1 MNAVTKV
8 LVVLVLLLSAGFAA
22 SQIVLYG
29 KREDFG
35 AKYLETAQQLT
46 DTTQK
51 LKQAEGALHDKT
63 VEYDQFKVARDTE
76 VQALQNSLAD
86 EKTRVQGL
94 SADLAR
100 MTTSVQ
106 SLTTANQEQEQRL
119 AVRDQTVEGLR
130 EIVTERDEAIK
141 QNLDKIEE
149 LIAGGGEKDATIG
162 ELEHQLNQVKKAKV
176 ELAESEKF
184 LHDTIAGLIRRG
196 IEVEPA
202 LAPAINGKVI
212 QVDAVVGAAVIDK
225 GAVAGVKPNTQ
236 FTIYN
241 DEGYVASLVIHTV
254 QDELAVGKVML
265 AAEGRQVS
273 QGDKATTEVR

>member
-86 EKTRVQGL
+86 EKTRVREL

-162 ELEHQLNQVKKAKV
+162 ELEHQLNQVKKANV

>member
-86 EKTRVQGL
+86 EKTRVREL